1 MKTIVLRLPA
11 GDWGVKCRLK
21 DGSWALWSSACKN
34 KQEAVAQARYSAICM
49 PSGRLYGTE
58 N

>member
-1 MKTIVLRLPA
+1 MKTVVLRLPA

-34 KQEAVAQARYSAICM
+34 KQEAVTQARYSAICM
-49 PSGRLYGTE
+49 PSGRLYGT
-58 N
+58 